1 MWKFPYYEID
11 QPIPWDKL
19 EKEFSWFRD
28 MKGVPQDKI
37 WHAEGD
43 VFIHTKM
50 VAEALVAHPDFQ
62 TLTEQEKHIM
72 FAVAMFHDI
81 EKRSTTEE
89 EEIVENG
96 ETRMAVTAR
105 SHAKRGEKTTRV
117 ILYKDIPTPFEI
129 REHICRLVRH
139 HGLPIWAIEKLH
151 PEREAIGASLLL
163 NTKML
168 ALFAKADILGRIS
181 HDSEDMLMRVEL
193 FEELCKDA
201 SCFGVAREFKS
212 NLGRRYFFQRYD
224 SHPDYEP
231 FDEKDF
237 TAYVMCA
244 VPGSGKDTY
253 IANNL
258 SDIPMVSIDALRRER
273 KVKRGDTK
281 AEGHIYQD
289 IKEMC
294 KVHMRVRQDFV
305 FNATNITKDMRGKA
319 IKEFEDY
326 GAKVE
331 VIYIEVPYKVLLNQN
346 HNRDHKVPED
356 AVNNMIG
363 ALDIPDLT
371 ECYNVQYHIK
381 EEWSY

>member
-1 MWKFPYYEID
+1 MWKFPYYEVGL
-11 QPIPWDKL
+11 PIPWDKL
-19 EKEFSWFRD
+19 EKEFDWFRD

-43 VFIHTKM
+43 VFVHTKM

-62 TLTEQEKHIM
+62 SLNEQDKHIM
-72 FAVAMFHDI
+72 FATAMFHDI
-81 EKRSTTEE
+81 EKRSTTDE
-89 EEIVENG
+89 EEIEENG
-96 ETRMAVTAR
+96 VKRMAITSR
-105 SHAKRGEKTTRV
+105 SHAKRGEKTARV
-117 ILYKDIPTPFEI
+117 IMYKDIPTPFLI

-139 HGLPIWAIEKLH
+139 HGLPIWAIEKDN
-151 PEREAIGASLLL
+151 PAKDVIGASLFL

-181 HDSEDMLMRVEL
+181 NDSDDMLMRVEL
-193 FEELCKDA
+193 FEELCKEND
-201 SCFGVAREFKS
+201 CFGIAREFAS
-212 NLGRRYFFQRYD
+212 DLGRRYYFQKEEA
-224 SHPDYEP
+224 HPDYEP
-231 FDEKDF
+231 FDEKNF

-244 VPGSGKDTY
+244 VPGSGKDTF
-253 IANNL
+253 IKNNL

-294 KVHMRVRQDFV
+294 KVHMRVRQNFV
-305 FNATNITKDMRGKA
+305 FNATNITKDMRGKV
-319 IKEFEDY
+319 IKEFEEY

-331 VIYIEVPYKVLLNQN
+331 VIYIEVPYKTLLSQN
-346 HNRDHKVPED
+346 HNRDYKVPED

-363 ALDIPDLT
+363 ALDIPDIT
-371 ECYNVQYHIK
+371 ECYRVKYHIK
-381 EEWSY
+381 EQWIY

>member
-1 MWKFPYYEID
+1 MWKFPYYEVGL
-11 QPIPWDKL
+11 PIPWDKL
-19 EKEFSWFRD
+19 EKEFDWFRD
-28 MKGVPQDKI
+28 MKGVRQDAI

-43 VFIHTKM
+43 VFVHTKM

-62 TLTEQEKHIM
+62 TLTEQEQHIM

-96 ETRMAVTAR
+96 EIRMAITSR
-105 SHAKRGEKTTRV
+105 SHAKRGEKTARV
-117 ILYKDIPTPFEI
+117 ILYKDIQTPFEI

-139 HGLPIWAIEKLH
+139 HGLPIWVIEKED
-151 PEREAIGASLLL
+151 PNKAVIGVSLFLD
-163 NTKML
+163 TKLL

-181 HDSEDMLMRVEL
+181 HDSEDMLMRIEL
-193 FEELCKDA
+193 FEELCRDSK
-201 SCFGVAREFKS
+201 CFGVARQFKS
-212 NLGRRYFFQRYD
+212 NLGRRYFFQKEEA
-224 SHPDYEP
+224 HPDYEP

-237 TAYVMCA
+237 TAYIMCA

-253 IANNL
+253 IKNNL

-281 AEGHIYQD
+281 AEGHVYQD

-294 KVHMRVRQDFV
+294 KVHMRVKQDFV

-319 IKEFEDY
+319 IKEFEEY

-331 VIYIEVPYKVLLNQN
+331 VIYIEVPYKVLLSQN
-346 HNRDHKVPED
+346 NSRDYKVPED

-371 ECYNVQYHIK
+371 ECYNVQYYIK
-381 EEWSY
+381 EEWG

>member
-1 MWKFPYYEID
+1 
-11 QPIPWDKL
+11 
-19 EKEFSWFRD
+19 
-28 MKGVPQDKI
+28 
-37 WHAEGD
+37 
-43 VFIHTKM
+43 
-50 VAEALVAHPDFQ
+50 
-62 TLTEQEKHIM
+62 M

-89 EEIVENG
+89 EEIFENG
-96 ETRMAVTAR
+96 VERTAVTAR
-105 SHAKRGEKTTRV
+105 SHAKKGEKTTRV
-117 ILYKDIPTPFEI
+117 ILYKDIQTPFDI

-139 HGLPIWAIEKLH
+139 HGLPIWAIEKFH
-151 PEREAIGASLLL
+151 PEKEAIGVSLLL

-201 SCFGVAREFKS
+201 ECFGVAREFKS
-212 NLGRRYFFQRYD
+212 KLGRRYFFQREEA
-224 SHPDYEP
+224 HPDYEP

-237 TAYVMCA
+237 TVYVMCA

-253 IANNL
+253 IKNNL

-273 KVKRGDTK
+273 KVKRGDTR
-281 AEGHIYQD
+281 AEGHVYQD

-331 VIYIEVPYKVLLNQN
+331 VIYIEVPYKVLLSQN

-356 AVNNMIG
+356 AVNSMIG

-371 ECYNVQYHIK
+371 ECYNVQYHVK
-381 EEWSY
+381 EEWN